1 MIVLG
6 IETSCD
12 ETGVALYD
20 SDTGLL
26 AHALFS
32 QVEIHA
38 EYGGVVPEIASRDH
52 VRKLLPLIN
61 QILATAGLKR
71 TDIDAVAYTAGPGLI
86 GALLVGAATGRSIAM
101 ALGVPALATHHME
114 GHLLAPMLEAN
125 QPDVPFVALLVSGG
139 HTMLVEVRAIGEYRI
154 LGETLDDSA
163 GEAFDKTAK
172 LLGLGYPGGPALARL
187 AEQGD
192 AQRFAF
198 PRPMTDRPGLDF
210 SFSGLKTHT
219 RNLWL
224 NSERDAKTQADIAAG
239 FQRAVVD
246 TLLIKCRRAM
256 QQTRAQQLVIAGGV
270 GANLLLRQTLQQ
282 AGKKYGWK
290 VSYPRLEFCTDNG
303 AMIAFAGCQRL
314 LAGEFTG
321 PILQAFA
328 RWPLDQLPALGAQR
342 T

>member
-20 SDTGLL
+20 TDAGLL

-32 QVEIHA
+32 QVKIHA

-61 QILATAGLKR
+61 QCLEKAGLTRK
-71 TDIDAVAYTAGPGLI
+71 DIDAVAYTAGPGLI
-86 GALLVGAATGRSIAM
+86 GALLVGTATGQGIAM
-101 ALGVPALATHHME
+101 ALGVPALAVHHME
-114 GHLLAPMLEAN
+114 GHLLAPMLEVD
-125 QPDVPFVALLVSGG
+125 QPSLPFVALLVSGG

-187 AEQGD
+187 AEHGD
-192 AQRFAF
+192 AGRFAF

-224 NSERDAKTQADIAAG
+224 NGDKDKDTQADIAAG
-239 FQRAVVD
+239 FQQAVVD

-270 GANLLLRQTLQQ
+270 GANLSLRQTLQQ

-314 LAGEFTG
+314 VAGQHTG
-321 PILQAFA
+321 PVLQAFA
-328 RWPLDQLPALGAQR
+328 RWPLDQLPPLGAAR
-342 T
+342 S

>member
-20 SDTGLL
+20 SDAGLL
-26 AHALFS
+26 AHSLFS

-61 QILATAGLKR
+61 QCLEKAGLTR
-71 TDIDAVAYTAGPGLI
+71 HDIDAVAYTAGPGLI
-86 GALLVGAATGRSIAM
+86 GALLVGTAAGRSIAM
-101 ALGVPALATHHME
+101 ALGVPALAVNHME
-114 GHLLAPMLEAN
+114 GHLLAPMLETE
-125 QPDVPFVALLVSGG
+125 QPIVPFVALLVSGG
-139 HTMLVEVRAIGEYRI
+139 HSMLVEVRAIGEYRI

-172 LLGLGYPGGPALARL
+172 LLGLGYPGGPALAKL

-192 AQRFAF
+192 PARFSF

-224 NSERDAKTQADIAAG
+224 NIEQDDQTRADIAAG
-239 FQRAVVD
+239 FQQAVVD
-246 TLLIKCRRAM
+246 TMLIKCRRAM
-256 QQTRAQQLVIAGGV
+256 QHTRAQQLVVAGGV
-270 GANLLLRQTLQQ
+270 GANLSLRQTLQQ

-314 LAGEFTG
+314 LAGQQTG
-321 PILQAFA
+321 PVLKAYA
-328 RWPLDQLPALGAQR
+328 RWPLDQLPPLAATG

>member
-20 SDTGLL
+20 TDAGLL

-32 QVEIHA
+32 QVKIHA

-61 QILATAGLKR
+61 QCLEKAGLKR
-71 TDIDAVAYTAGPGLI
+71 KDIDAVAYTAGPGLI
-86 GALLVGAATGRSIAM
+86 GALLVGTATGQGIAM
-101 ALGVPALATHHME
+101 ALGVPALAVHHME
-114 GHLLAPMLEAN
+114 GHLLAPMLEVD
-125 QPDVPFVALLVSGG
+125 QPSLPFVALLVSGG

-187 AEQGD
+187 AEHGD
-192 AQRFAF
+192 AGRFAF

-224 NSERDAKTQADIAAG
+224 NGDKDKDTQADIAAG
-239 FQRAVVD
+239 FQQAVVD

-270 GANLLLRQTLQQ
+270 GANLSLRQTLQQ

-314 LAGEFTG
+314 VAGQHTG
-321 PILQAFA
+321 PVLKAFA
-328 RWPLDQLPALGAQR
+328 RWPLDQLPPLGAAR
-342 T
+342 S